1 MKEAPPVATR
11 RTVLRRVL
19 QIGGA
24 VLAAPMIN
32 LGRYAVAG
40 STTRKYSAR
49 AIRLVNE
56 TQCVDLKHALSLNP
70 GELQRW
76 LTQVG
81 AFDAEARAQFQRTGL
96 KIMQTTLET
105 DPNVLLDHAWHNG
118 FIAAHSDT
126 FFRVDAPAALER
138 RKDGRIGIIL
148 GCENS
153 EHFSVVDDV
162 DRFYALGQRVSQL
175 TYNAQ
180 NRLGAGS
187 TERVD
192 GGLSDYG
199 AAIVERM
206 NAVGMAVDLS
216 HCGARTTLD
225 AIAASRKPV
234 LFTHATARALNASHP
249 RTKTDEAIRKLA
261 AGGGVMGIAFL
272 RVFARDQEPTTIEHV
287 LDHFDHVVRIAGV
300 EHVAVG
306 SDLALYGYDALPRDV
321 VAASKA
327 TLKPGSY
334 GFREKDDIEGLDH
347 PERLF
352 DLTEGL
358 VRRGYGDSDIG
369 LMLGGNALRALRA
382 IWI

>member
-1 MKEAPPVATR
+1 MKR
-11 RTVLRRVL
+11 RTVLKQAL
-19 QIGGA
+19 QMGAA
-24 VLAAPMIN
+24 VLATPMIN
-32 LGRYAVAG
+32 FGQYAVAG
-40 STTRKYSAR
+40 GASPKKYSAR

-70 GELQRW
+70 GELKRW
-76 LTQVG
+76 LTEVS
-81 AFDAEARAQFQRTGL
+81 AFDAAARAQFQRTGL
-96 KIMQTTLET
+96 KIIQTTLET
-105 DPNVLLDHAWHNG
+105 DSNVLLDYAWHNG
-118 FIAAHSDT
+118 FIAAHTDT
-126 FFRVDAPAALER
+126 FFRVDTLTALER
-138 RKDGRIGIIL
+138 RKDGRIGIIF

-153 EHFSVVDDV
+153 EHFNAVEDV
-162 DRFYALGQRVSQL
+162 DRFYSLGQRVSQL

-216 HCGARTTLD
+216 HCGQRTTLD
-225 AIAASRKPV
+225 AIACSQKPV
-234 LFTHATARALNASHP
+234 LFTHATAHALNASHP

-272 RVFARDQEPTTIEHV
+272 RVFARDREPTTIEHV
-287 LDHFDHVVRIAGV
+287 LDHFDYVVRIAGV
-300 EHVAVG
+300 EHVAIG
-306 SDLALYGYDALPRDV
+306 SDLALYGYDSLPRDV

-334 GFREKDDIEGLDH
+334 GFRDKDDIEGLDH

-358 VRRGYGDSDIG
+358 IRRGYNDSDIG
-369 LMLGGNALRALRA
+369 LMLGGNTLRALRA
-382 IWI
+382 IWT